1 MTTLER
7 LKAHS
12 PSAPRTIIRPQV
24 QVTAQTPAEKQRVIF
39 AARRVI
45 AEHRDVLVAL
55 KDR

>member
-7 LKAHS
+7 LKALRS
-12 PSAPRTIIRPQV
+12 KAPRTIIRPQV
-24 QVTAQTPAEKQRVIF
+24 QVKAQTPAEKQRVVF